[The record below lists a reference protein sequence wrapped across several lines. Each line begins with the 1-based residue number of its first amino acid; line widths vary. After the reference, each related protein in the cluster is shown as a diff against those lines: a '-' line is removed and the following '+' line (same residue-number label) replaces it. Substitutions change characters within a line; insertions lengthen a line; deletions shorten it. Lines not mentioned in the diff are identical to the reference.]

1 MLPLD
6 LLSKQDIVLLCK
18 APHIML
24 LLLGTEGKDKL
35 FEVNDYG
42 TCNHLVKYRDG
53 RLHSVQV
60 R

>member
-35 FEVNDYG
+35 FEVNDYM
-42 TCNHLVKYRDG
+42 
-53 RLHSVQV
+53 
-60 R
+60 